1 MCLFTT
7 AVTATAFSPPSSSD
21 TLAFGLIPAR
31 VFLFE
36 NITYLQC
43 VTKRQCQSVP
53 LQKHQISDIRVT
65 IAQMHLI
72 NRSILK

>member
-1 MCLFTT
+1 MTIKASKNITQKECSTR
-7 AVTATAFSPPSSSD
+7 SSNV
-21 TLAFGLIPAR
+21 LQEF
-31 VFLFE
+31 FLFE

-65 IAQMHLI
+65 IAQMQLI
-72 NRSILK
+72 NGSISK